1 MRKSYLSTNGLLSIM
16 TFIHLGT
23 SKSIL
28 HYKLANDALKPMLSE
43 LATQK
48 LKEIYNYV
56 DSLTFKLVHIIIFS
70 TFQNF
75 SGK

>member
-1 MRKSYLSTNGLLSIM
+1 M
-16 TFIHLGT
+16 TFIHVGT
-23 SKSIL
+23 SKSIF

-56 DSLTFKLVHIIIFS
+56 DSLTLKLFHIMITKYFS
-70 TFQNF
+70 KF
-75 SGK
+75 